1 MELTKVNKHV
11 MTDGIDEY
19 YRNEKGQWMPGYYHN
34 GTFWWVRTRKFAA
47 RHRHYELRSGE
58 KFTVRLTRYTY
69 RKGSK
74 PAYAPIGKNGQHY
87 QRARLETVKDVM
99 YRNGVFYVAC
109 NLNHEDGTHENWVKP
124 FSGVLY
130 DAYQDNDI
138 RLYVNEGRVYSYE
151 ETEGARI
158 DISPDMWDDL
168 AAYLQIA
175 DVDPKQDRTASA
187 PAPEKKQYTVDDTSE
202 IDAALQAFNAACDEY
217 MEKVFDENESIDAER
232 TAWIEATTNEGD
244 QLDLIQWFGY
254 GDASW
259 QELAAPAA

>member
-1 MELTKVNKHV
+1 MELTKVNKHC

-19 YRNEKGQWMPGYYHN
+19 YRNEKGEWMPGYYHN
-34 GTFWWVRTRKFAA
+34 GTFYWVRTRKFSA
-47 RHRHYELRSGE
+47 RHRHYKLRNGE
-58 KFTVRLTRYTY
+58 QFTVRLTRYTY

-99 YRNGVFYVAC
+99 YRDGVFYVAC
-109 NLNHEDGTHENWVKP
+109 NVKYETGKPDNWVKP

-130 DAYQDNDI
+130 DAYQDNGA

-158 DISPDMWDDL
+158 DISPDMWEDL

-187 PAPEKKQYTVDDTSE
+187 PEQPTEYADPEYPDIE
-202 IDAALQAFNAACDEY
+202 RDAFE
-217 MEKVFDENESIDAER
+217 DAR
-232 TAWIEATTNEGD
+232 AIWIESTTTEGD
-244 QLDLIQWFGY
+244 QLDMFQFFGY
-254 GDASW
+254 GDNSW
-259 QELAAPAA
+259 QNLATPAA